1 MKVDL
6 VQPENNMKK
15 IYFDGCSY
23 TWGQGLELYC
33 NSLDIFNE
41 HRMSKYGFKKS
52 DIDFIT
58 KNRYSAI
65 VSNHFNFIETNKSI
79 SSKSN
84 GRILNDL
91 KSIKIDEYEYCIIQ
105 LTHFNRYFT
114 KGWEWQ
120 GLPATI
126 KSLIREKRI
135 TQEDVNYTI
144 DNIEKIQLQ
153 YFLELEKFFVNCP
166 DKLKI
171 IFHSDEWE
179 TILTEEQIKK
189 YGISIDDEYMIR
201 KWAYKNQLFINQ
213 QDKYKN
219 HIATSNDTHLC
230 MEGHKILAES
240 IIKQL

>member
-1 MKVDL
+1 M
-6 VQPENNMKK
+6 
-15 IYFDGCSY
+15 
-23 TWGQGLELYC
+23 
-33 NSLDIFNE
+33 
-41 HRMSKYGFKKS
+41 
-52 DIDFIT
+52 
-58 KNRYSAI
+58 
-65 VSNHFNFIETNKSI
+65 
-79 SSKSN
+79 
-84 GRILNDL
+84 
-91 KSIKIDEYEYCIIQ
+91 
-105 LTHFNRYFT
+105 
-114 KGWEWQ
+114 
-120 GLPATI
+120 
-126 KSLIREKRI
+126 
-135 TQEDVNYTI
+135 
-144 DNIEKIQLQ
+144 
-153 YFLELEKFFVNCP
+153 ELEKFFVNYP